1 MKSFIQYCLLLLV
14 GMAGFAACKK
24 DENNNNSSNQYA
36 LRISNGAQ
44 SVNPDESITYQA
56 VLIDKT
62 GAISTPSNVS
72 WSSSNTNVATIS
84 GNGQVTIASVGTT
97 TIRASVSINGST
109 LTAEAPL
116 SVRAQGVFM
125 VAPWA
130 ILVDTEFPDIQL
142 EPVYLGTGSTAYTY
156 TSSNT
161 SIATVSASGV
171 VNFVAAGSCE
181 ITVTATGL
189 DGQPSVIVPVVVLGV
204 PTVELP
210 VARITLSPASHN
222 IFKTET
228 AQFNARAY
236 KADGSEVT
244 TTMTWS
250 VEDPAI
256 ASVSQSGVVTGLA
269 VGETKVRVEAQGIV
283 AEAAVYVAPTKTLVI
298 TPYYTTIAP
307 SGTRQFS
314 AQLYNVSR
322 NSNGDFVL
330 TAGVTP
336 SNLHWEIPTYGFSM
350 FDIATVNQQG
360 LVTMKSDAMPSMMTV
375 LLVSDPNNTDTEAGA
390 ASIGV
395 AVGSGC
401 NCGTRD
407 AAAASLRLSSA
418 SSVTLS
424 MGQTHQIQAD
434 VLDANG
440 NVLSNAAIEYCSSDI
455 QVADVDAT
463 GEISATAFL
472 PNTATI
478 TVCHGNLSRTVT
490 VNVQ

>member
-1 MKSFIQYCLLLLV
+1 M
-14 GMAGFAACKK
+14 
-24 DENNNNSSNQYA
+24 
-36 LRISNGAQ
+36 
-44 SVNPDESITYQA
+44 
-56 VLIDKT
+56 
-62 GAISTPSNVS
+62 
-72 WSSSNTNVATIS
+72 
-84 GNGQVTIASVGTT
+84 
-97 TIRASVSINGST
+97 
-109 LTAEAPL
+109 
-116 SVRAQGVFM
+116 
-125 VAPWA
+125 
-130 ILVDTEFPDIQL
+130 
-142 EPVYLGTGSTAYTY
+142 
-156 TSSNT
+156 
-161 SIATVSASGV
+161 
-171 VNFVAAGSCE
+171 
-181 ITVTATGL
+181 
-189 DGQPSVIVPVVVLGV
+189 
-204 PTVELP
+204 
-210 VARITLSPASHN
+210 SPASHN
-222 IFKTET
+222 IFKNET
-228 AQFNARAY
+228 AQFTARAY
-236 KADGSEVT
+236 KADGSEVS
-244 TTMTWS
+244 TTMVWS

-283 AEAAVYVAPTKTLVI
+283 SEAAVYVAPTKTLVI

-307 SGTRQFS
+307 SDTRQFT

-350 FDIATVNQQG
+350 FDFATVNQQG
-360 LVTMKSDAMPSMMTV
+360 LVTMKSDAMPAMMTV
-375 LLVSDPNNTDTEAGA
+375 LLVSDPNSTDTEAGA

-395 AVGSGC
+395 AMSSGC

-407 AAAASLRLSSA
+407 AAAASIRLNSA

-440 NVLSNAAIEYCSSDI
+440 NVLSSASLNYCSSDI

-472 PNTATI
+472 PNTATV
-478 TVCHGNLSRTVT
+478 TVCHGNLSRTIT